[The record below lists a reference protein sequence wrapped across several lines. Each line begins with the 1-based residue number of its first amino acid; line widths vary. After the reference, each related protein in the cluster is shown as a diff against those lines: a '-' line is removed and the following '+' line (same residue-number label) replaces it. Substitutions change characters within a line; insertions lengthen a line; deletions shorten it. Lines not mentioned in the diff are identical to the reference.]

1 VSEIPGAGNNLINVK
16 KGIYAL
22 LKNFKADLHIHSCLS
37 PCSDWD
43 MSPKKIVQKSL
54 EQRLDLI
61 AICDHNTAEN
71 AAAALRE
78 GARQGIAVLPGMEIC
93 SKEEVHLVT
102 LFKKIENTL
111 EMQAYVYAHLPGKNQ
126 PEVFGHQVVADEH
139 DQVLGENPRLLIGA
153 TQLGLN
159 DIVEK
164 THRLNGICIGSHVD
178 RPSYSLIGQLGFIP
192 EDLQLDAVEI
202 SYRMSLEKALTEIPG
217 IAGYPCV
224 TSSDAHFLHD
234 IGKAWTEFS
243 LAAPTL
249 EEVRMALAGKD
260 GRRILKDA

>member
-1 VSEIPGAGNNLINVK
+1 MLTK
-16 KGIYAL
+16 
-22 LKNFKADLHIHSCLS
+22 FKADLHIHSCLS

-54 EQRLDLI
+54 EQHLDLI

-71 AAAALRE
+71 AAATLRE
-78 GARQGIAVLPGMEIC
+78 GTRQGVAVLPGMEIC
-93 SKEEVHLVT
+93 SKEEVHLVALFNNIEDT
-102 LFKKIENTL
+102 LK
-111 EMQAYVYAHLPGKNQ
+111 MQEYVYAHLPGKNQ

-153 TQLGLN
+153 TQLSLL

-164 THRLNGICIGSHVD
+164 AHHLGGICISAHVD

-192 EDLQLDAVEI
+192 EDLHLDAVEV
-202 SYRMSLEKALTEIPG
+202 SYRVPLEKALTEVVG
-217 IAGYPCV
+217 ISDYPCV

-234 IGKAWTEFS
+234 IGKVWTEFV

-249 EEVRMALAGKD
+249 QEIRMALAGTE
-260 GRRILKDA
+260 GRRILSDT

>member
-1 VSEIPGAGNNLINVK
+1 
-16 KGIYAL
+16 L
-22 LKNFKADLHIHSCLS
+22 LTKFKADLHIHSCLS

-54 EQRLDLI
+54 EQHLDLI

-71 AAAALRE
+71 AAATLRE
-78 GARQGIAVLPGMEIC
+78 GTRQGIAVLPGMEIC
-93 SKEEVHLVT
+93 SKEEVHLMALFNNIEDT
-102 LFKKIENTL
+102 LK
-111 EMQAYVYAHLPGKNQ
+111 MQEYVYAHLPGKNQ

-153 TQLGLN
+153 TQLSLL

-164 THRLNGICIGSHVD
+164 AHHLGGICISAHVD

-192 EDLQLDAVEI
+192 EDLHLDAVEV
-202 SYRMSLEKALTEIPG
+202 SYRVPLEKALTEVVG
-217 IAGYPCV
+217 INDYPCV

-234 IGKAWTEFS
+234 IGKVWTEFV
-243 LAAPTL
+243 LAAPSL
-249 EEVRMALAGKD
+249 EEIRLALAGVN
-260 GRRILKDA
+260 GRRILNNT

>member
-1 VSEIPGAGNNLINVK
+1 MLTK
-16 KGIYAL
+16 
-22 LKNFKADLHIHSCLS
+22 FKADLHIHSCLS

-54 EQRLDLI
+54 EQHLDLI

-71 AAAALRE
+71 AAATLRE
-78 GARQGIAVLPGMEIC
+78 GTRQGIAVLPGMEIC
-93 SKEEVHLVT
+93 SKEEVHLVALFNNIEDT
-102 LFKKIENTL
+102 LK
-111 EMQAYVYAHLPGKNQ
+111 MQEYVYAHLPGKNQ

-153 TQLGLN
+153 TQLSLL

-164 THRLNGICIGSHVD
+164 AHHLGGICISAHVD

-192 EDLQLDAVEI
+192 EDLHLDAVEV
-202 SYRMSLEKALTEIPG
+202 SYRVPLEKALTEVVG
-217 IAGYPCV
+217 ISDYPCV

-234 IGKAWTEFS
+234 IGKVWTEFV
-243 LAAPTL
+243 LAAPSL
-249 EEVRMALAGKD
+249 EEIRLALAGVN
-260 GRRILKDA
+260 GRRILNNT

>member
-1 VSEIPGAGNNLINVK
+1 M
-16 KGIYAL
+16 

-54 EQRLDLI
+54 EKHLDLI

-78 GARQGIAVLPGMEIC
+78 GTRQGIAVLPGMEIC
-93 SKEEVHLVT
+93 SREEVHLVALFNNIEDT
-102 LFKKIENTL
+102 LK
-111 EMQAYVYAHLPGKNQ
+111 MQEYVYAHLPGKNQ
-126 PEVFGHQVVADEH
+126 PEVFGHQVIADEH
-139 DQVLGENPRLLIGA
+139 DLVLGENPRLLIGA
-153 TQLGLN
+153 TRLSLL
-159 DIVEK
+159 DIVK
-164 THRLNGICIGSHVD
+164 KAHNLGGTCISSHVD

-192 EDLQLDAVEI
+192 EDLHLDAVEV
-202 SYRMSLEKALTEIPG
+202 SYRVPLEKALTEVVG
-217 IAGYPCV
+217 INDYPCV

-234 IGKAWTEFS
+234 IGKVWTEFI

-249 EEVRMALAGKD
+249 EEVRLALAGVD
-260 GRRILKDA
+260 GRRIQNDTE

>member
-1 VSEIPGAGNNLINVK
+1 MLN
-16 KGIYAL
+16 
-22 LKNFKADLHIHSCLS
+22 NFKADLHIHSCLS

-54 EQRLDLI
+54 EKHLDLI

-71 AAAALRE
+71 AAATLRE
-78 GARQGIAVLPGMEIC
+78 GTRQGIAVLPGMEIC
-93 SKEEVHLVT
+93 SKEEVHLVALFNNIEDT
-102 LFKKIENTL
+102 LK
-111 EMQAYVYAHLPGKNQ
+111 MQEYVYAHLPGKNQ

-153 TQLGLN
+153 TQLSLL

-164 THRLNGICIGSHVD
+164 AHHLGGICISAHVD

-192 EDLQLDAVEI
+192 EDLHLDAVEV
-202 SYRMSLEKALTEIPG
+202 SYRVPLEKALTEVVG
-217 IAGYPCV
+217 ISNYPCV

-234 IGKAWTEFS
+234 IGKVWTEFV
-243 LAAPTL
+243 LAAPSL
-249 EEVRMALAGKD
+249 EEIRLALAGVN
-260 GRRILKDA
+260 GRRIVN

>member
-1 VSEIPGAGNNLINVK
+1 MLTK
-16 KGIYAL
+16 
-22 LKNFKADLHIHSCLS
+22 FKADLHIHSCLS

-54 EQRLDLI
+54 EKHLDLI

-71 AAAALRE
+71 AAATLRE
-78 GARQGIAVLPGMEIC
+78 GTRQGIAVLPGMEIC
-93 SKEEVHLVT
+93 SKEEVHLVALFNNIEDT
-102 LFKKIENTL
+102 LK
-111 EMQAYVYAHLPGKNQ
+111 MQEYVYAHLPGKNQ

-153 TQLGLN
+153 TQLSLL

-164 THRLNGICIGSHVD
+164 AHHLGGICISAHVD

-192 EDLQLDAVEI
+192 EDLHLDAVEV
-202 SYRMSLEKALTEIPG
+202 SYRVPLEKALTEVVG
-217 IAGYPCV
+217 ISDYPCV

-234 IGKAWTEFS
+234 IGKVWTEFV
-243 LAAPTL
+243 LAAPSL
-249 EEVRMALAGKD
+249 EEIRLALAGVN
-260 GRRILKDA
+260 GRRILNNT